1 MANPVIVFI
10 AIMVFVYWMYKLATE
25 RPKNFPPGPPRLPIW
40 GSYWFILLANYTFLY
55 IFTDGNFWHEQ
66 RRFALRYMR
75 DFGFGR
81 RCPSLEAMINE
92 ELNDLINLLKNGP
105 VEKDENLVCRDG
117 LIMMPNIF
125 FMAFI
130 NSFMAVF
137 SRERWPRSKHHELIK
152 LGRGAMVFQRAGD
165 DMGRALSQTPW
176 LRHII
181 PEMSGYND
189 LKRGNKVIYEF
200 IEKNVESI
208 MKQHE
213 DGDDRSFVDIYLN
226 EMTKRQK
233 NIFNK
238 DDETTFS
245 VDQLILTGA
254 DFLFPSTTAL
264 GVQLCYLF
272 FHLMYRPDVQD
283 KILEELDRVVG
294 RGRLPNLDDRPHM
307 PYTESCLRETMRIET
322 LVPLNLPHR
331 AQTDT
336 SLNGYNIPKN
346 TMVITNLWS
355 IHHDSDI
362 WGDPEVFRPER
373 FLDSRGLLK
382 KKDITLPFG
391 AGKRL
396 CAGETFAR
404 QNMFLMFASLVQNFI
419 FSPAPGKEKPPR
431 RGELSGFII
440 SPKDVWIKYQVRY
453 S

>member
-1 MANPVIVFI
+1 
-10 AIMVFVYWMYKLATE
+10 
-25 RPKNFPPGPPRLPIW
+25 
-40 GSYWFILLANYTFLY
+40 
-55 IFTDGNFWHEQ
+55 
-66 RRFALRYMR
+66 
-75 DFGFGR
+75 
-81 RCPSLEAMINE
+81 
-92 ELNDLINLLKNGP
+92 
-105 VEKDENLVCRDG
+105 
-117 LIMMPNIF
+117 
-125 FMAFI
+125 
-130 NSFMAVF
+130 
-137 SRERWPRSKHHELIK
+137 
-152 LGRGAMVFQRAGD
+152 
-165 DMGRALSQTPW
+165 
-176 LRHII
+176 
-181 PEMSGYND
+181 
-189 LKRGNKVIYEF
+189 
-200 IEKNVESI
+200 
-208 MKQHE
+208 
-213 DGDDRSFVDIYLN
+213 
-226 EMTKRQK
+226 
-233 NIFNK
+233 
-238 DDETTFS
+238 
-245 VDQLILTGA
+245 
-254 DFLFPSTTAL
+254 
-264 GVQLCYLF
+264 
-272 FHLMYRPDVQD
+272 
-283 KILEELDRVVG
+283 
-294 RGRLPNLDDRPHM
+294 M